1 MANDTVGSVETFDV
15 AKFAQFADAVTAFL
29 GNRPPGEIER
39 AMIAVAGP
47 VERNRC
53 VLTNCS
59 WVVDAAESDET
70 CASRIVND
78 FEAVAVPSML
88 TKITSAAS

>member
-1 MANDTVGSVETFDV
+1 
-15 AKFAQFADAVTAFL
+15 
-29 GNRPPGEIER
+29 
-39 AMIAVAGP
+39 MIAVAGP

-53 VLTNCS
+53 LLTNCS